1 MDATELYREHY
12 AGLCRYLYRFTGDA
26 DAAADAA
33 QEAFVRLLDRAPR
46 AENPR
51 AWLFTVATNVA
62 LEASRTRSRRWRL
75 LLAGASRAPHS
86 DAPLTPD
93 ARLEAEMDRERV
105 QEALLA
111 LSEKERQALLMREEG
126 FAQREIAE
134 AVGTTTGSVGTL
146 IARAM
151 DKLARNLNLDPEGL

>member
-1 MDATELYREHY
+1 MDAAQLFEENYDS
-12 AGLCRYLYRFTGDA
+12 LCRYLLRFTGDA

-33 QEAFVRLLDRAPR
+33 QEAFVKLLERAPR
-46 AENPR
+46 AESPR
-51 AWLFTVATNVA
+51 AWLFTVATNQA
-62 LEASRTRSRRWRL
+62 MQASRTRTRRWRL
-75 LLAGASRAPHS
+75 LVAGATRAPHG
-86 DAPLTPD
+86 DAPPD
-93 ARLEAEMDRERV
+93 PEAELQAQLDRQEV
-105 QEALLA
+105 QKALLT

-151 DKLARNLNLDPEGL
+151 DKLARNLQNEAKGN

>member
-1 MDATELYREHY
+1 MDAAQLFEENYE
-12 AGLCRYLYRFTGDA
+12 ALCRYLIRFTGDA

-33 QEAFVRLLDRAPR
+33 QEAFVRLLDRKPR
-46 AENPR
+46 AESPR

-62 LEASRTRSRRWRL
+62 LEAQRTRSRRWRL
-75 LLAGASRAPHS
+75 LLSGASRVPHG
-86 DAPLTPD
+86 DAPVAPD
-93 ARLEAEMDRERV
+93 VKLEADMDRKQV
-105 QEALLA
+105 QAALLA

-151 DKLARNLNLDPEGL
+151 DKLARNLQPQAEAL

>member
-1 MDATELYREHY
+1 MDAAQLFEENYE
-12 AGLCRYLYRFTGDA
+12 ALCRYLLRFTGDA

-33 QEAFVRLLDRAPR
+33 QEAFVRLLEKQPR
-46 AENPR
+46 AESPR
-51 AWLFTVATNVA
+51 GWLFTVATNVA
-62 LEASRTRSRRWRL
+62 LEASRTRSRRWKL
-75 LLAGASRAPHS
+75 LLTGMTRVPHG
-86 DAPLTPD
+86 DAPLAPD
-93 ARLEAEMDRERV
+93 ARLEASLDRDRV
-105 QEALLA
+105 QAALLA

-151 DKLARNLNLDPEGL
+151 DKLARNLHPESEGT